1 MLITLPPRVR
11 AWVYLVTAVAGV
23 ALASAQAACLA
34 LGGQPV
40 WLTAAW
46 AAYGP
51 VAAAVTTL
59 AQSNVPDPEPRRAL
73 EEAPPVNADPPLVAY
88 SEIPAADDPTQ
99 VLGYRQK
106 GI

>member
-11 AWVYLVTAVAGV
+11 AWLYLSTAVLGV
-23 ALASAQAACLA
+23 VLASAQAACLA

-51 VAAAVTTL
+51 VAAAVATL
-59 AQSNVPDPEPRRAL
+59 AQSKVSDPEPRRAL
-73 EEAPPVNADPPLVAY
+73 EETPPVNADPPLVAY
-88 SEIPAADDPTQ
+88 ADGDTQ
-99 VLGYRQK
+99 PQLPPQLRKGY
-106 GI
+106 